1 MYRASI
7 FNVQSA
13 KFSSCEEMRLF
24 WRNETHELG
33 ELKLQGNRRI
43 LNLEWYLTAS
53 GNAANQAVI

>member
-33 ELKLQGNRRI
+33 ELKLQGNRGI
-43 LNLEWYLTAS
+43 LNLEWYLTDS
-53 GNAANQAVI
+53 IRKCR